1 MTAFTHSFRVR
12 YSEVDA
18 QAVVFNSR
26 YLEYADVMVSAFFRD
41 RGLGAGTEGDI
52 EFHVARAEV
61 NYRRPFGVDDMIV
74 GKIHVARFGNSS
86 MVMHIDLHHRDDPAD
101 AAPRTEIELTSV
113 HIDRPGGS
121 PQRIPDAVRAQLTGG
136 AVVDAEAEPV

>member
-1 MTAFTHSFRVR
+1 MTEFTHSFRVR

-41 RGLGAGTEGDI
+41 RGLGAGSEDDI

-74 GKIHVARFGNSS
+74 GRIHVARFGNSS
-86 MVMHIDLHHRDDPAD
+86 MVMHIDLRHQDDLAD

-121 PQRIPDAVRAQLTGG
+121 PQRIPDAVRARLSGEP
-136 AVVDAEAEPV
+136 ALVAEGEPA

>member
-1 MTAFTHSFRVR
+1 MTGFTHSFRVR

-26 YLEYADVMVSAFFRD
+26 YLEYADVLVSAFFRD
-41 RGLGAGTEGDI
+41 RGIGAASENDI

-74 GKIHVARFGNSS
+74 GCLNIVRFGNSS
-86 MVMHIDLHHRDDPAD
+86 MVMRIELRHQDDPAD

-121 PQRIPDAVRAQLTGG
+121 PQRIPDEVRAKLSGEAAT
-136 AVVDAEAEPV
+136 DAEGTPA